1 MFSLKARWY
10 LCGWVFIIR
19 SLKINGGDGE
29 DEKNRI
35 SLMFLVIVLI
45 IISISIVQQEAAT
58 FGIANKCIFWSNEFP
73 RLASR
78 TVAESGQ
85 ALYPFENTNS

>member
-45 IISISIVQQEAAT
+45 INSISIVQQEAAT
-58 FGIANKCIFWSNEFP
+58 FGHANKCIFWSNEFP

-85 ALYPFENTNS
+85 VLYPFENTNS